1 MTALGHKRPAWAEI
15 DSSRIGANVAAL
27 AALVAPAAVCA
38 VVKADGYGHGATGAA
53 QAALAGG
60 ATWLGVA
67 LAEEGVELRRSG
79 VVAPLL
85 VLSEP
90 PEGAMQDVVA
100 AGLRPTIYTR
110 TGVEAL
116 SNAARGSLAPIPVH
130 VKVDTGMHRV
140 GAALHEVADIVDAV
154 AADPRLT
161 LEGLWTHLAVA
172 DEPASPT
179 TAVQL
184 DQFERVLADVTAR
197 HGRPPLVHAANS
209 AGGLAHPASRYDL
222 VRAGIAI
229 YGYAPSAQLAGI
241 APLLPAL
248 SLRARAS
255 FVKRVGA
262 GHRVS
267 YGHIYVAAR
276 DTTVATIPL
285 GYADGV
291 PRRLSEVGAE
301 VLVHGQRRP
310 IAGRVTMDQLMV
322 DCGDLP
328 IEVGDEVVLI
338 GEQDGQTITADDW
351 ANRLG
356 TISYEVLCGI
366 GPRVPRVWR

>member
-1 MTALGHKRPAWAEI
+1 MTLGHKRPAWADI
-15 DSSRIGANVAAL
+15 DASCIRRNVETL
-27 AALVAPAAVCA
+27 AALVAPAEVCA

-67 LAEEGVELRRSG
+67 LVEEGVALRRSG

-90 PEGAMQDVVA
+90 PLGAMQDVVDS
-100 AGLRPTIYTR
+100 GLRPTIYTAA
-110 TGVEAL
+110 GVEAL
-116 SNAARGSLAPIPVH
+116 SVAARGVLTPVPVH

-140 GAALHEVADIVDAV
+140 GAAPGAVIDVIDAVVADA
-154 AADPRLT
+154 RLAF
-161 LEGLWTHLAVA
+161 EGLWTHLAVA
-172 DEPASPT
+172 DEPQSPT
-179 TAVQL
+179 TAAQL
-184 DQFERVLADVTAR
+184 EVFDGVVADVTDR
-197 HGRPPLVHAANS
+197 LGRPPLVHAANS
-209 AGGLAHPASRYDL
+209 AGAIAHPASRYDM

-229 YGYAPSAQLAGI
+229 YGYAPSSALAGG
-241 APLLPAL
+241 APLDPAL

-255 FVKRVGA
+255 FVKRVAA
-262 GHRVS
+262 GERVS
-267 YGHIYVAAR
+267 YGHVYETAR
-276 DTTVATIPL
+276 DTTIATVPL

-291 PRRLSEVGAE
+291 PRRLSEVGGE
-301 VLVHGQRRP
+301 VLVGGERRP
-310 IAGRVTMDQLMV
+310 IAGRITMDQLMV

-328 IEVGDEVVLI
+328 VAVGDDVVLL
-338 GEQDGQTITADDW
+338 GSQGDETITADEW
-351 ANRLG
+351 AARLG